1 MTDPADALAAAFA
14 ARRPLAPFSAGT
26 PLSLTEAYAASA
38 RLAARRGRRV
48 GRKIGFTNRALW
60 PRYGVDGP
68 IWGAVHEETLAA
80 ADAPLTL
87 SGLMEPRIEPEIVL
101 ALAAAPASASREDL
115 IAALDW
121 VAPGFEI
128 VQSPYPGW
136 RFDTADAVAAG
147 ALHGRLIVGPRVP
160 AGSVAPDLLPE
171 IGVTL
176 LRNGEPMES
185 GRGANALGGPLAAL
199 GHLLETLA
207 ADPDAP
213 PLAAGEMISTG
224 TLTDAFPVAPQETWR
239 AEFDPPLGP
248 LEVTF
253 A

>member
-1 MTDPADALAAAFA
+1 
-14 ARRPLAPFSAGT
+14 
-26 PLSLTEAYAASA
+26 
-38 RLAARRGRRV
+38 
-48 GRKIGFTNRALW
+48 
-60 PRYGVDGP
+60 
-68 IWGAVHEETLAA
+68 
-80 ADAPLTL
+80 
-87 SGLMEPRIEPEIVL
+87 
-101 ALAAAPASASREDL
+101 
-115 IAALDW
+115 
-121 VAPGFEI
+121 
-128 VQSPYPGW
+128 
-136 RFDTADAVAAG
+136 
-147 ALHGRLIVGPRVP
+147 
-160 AGSVAPDLLPE
+160 
-171 IGVTL
+171 VTL